1 MRYEAALMGYHPIP
15 HARLTE
21 AGFMTRQRNGLRV
34 LLAFA
39 FTAAS
44 VPAQAN
50 VFVPS
55 DLPSQ
60 GFVQVLGA
68 VERPGALLLRQ
79 AAVPVADALREAG
92 GPNSDAYLLGA
103 MLLRRAAPATRTA
116 APQSCV
122 GLPELQALQTMRTA
136 VPAFVARELAAAV
149 YVRSLVRLPIRLDA
163 AELGG
168 GRTAEIS
175 LIDGDVLIIPP
186 RPAYVQ
192 LNDVSGREDAVLYQ
206 PGMLAEEYFESA
218 GYRRRGMF
226 GKDWAVLPNGE
237 VRELRLRFWNYRPT
251 AIPPG
256 ATLVSGISGPQA
268 CMITRNRPGA

>member
-1 MRYEAALMGYHPIP
+1 MMRWLSGI
-15 HARLTE
+15 
-21 AGFMTRQRNGLRV
+21 RV
-34 LLAFA
+34 LLLCTLAGGI
-39 FTAAS
+39 AAP
-44 VPAQAN
+44 VCAN

-79 AAVPVADALREAG
+79 AAVPVSEALRQAG

-103 MLLRRAAPATRTA
+103 MLLRRAAPDTRLA

-122 GLPELQALQTMRTA
+122 GLPELQALQTMTAGVYART
-136 VPAFVARELAAAV
+136 
-149 YVRSLVRLPIRLDA
+149 LVRLPIRLDP
-163 AELGG
+163 AELSG
-168 GRTAEIS
+168 GRLAGVS

-192 LNDVSGREDAVLYQ
+192 ISDVSGREEAVLYR

-218 GYRRRGMF
+218 GYPRRGMF

-237 VRELRLRFWNYRPT
+237 VRQLRLRFWNYQPT

-268 CMITRNRPGA
+268 CMLTRNRPGA